1 MEDCA
6 SLGDWEEHLKER
18 YPMLRYFTTRSFGV
32 EIEFFG
38 LKYSVSTGDRDVI
51 PPYKIMNR
59 TPEGVLLPRLF
70 QERGMVLN
78 GLSPTDAPYEA
89 WSLVLDDSIKGAGG
103 AELVSPI

>member
-6 SLGDWEEHLKER
+6 SLENWEERLKER

-38 LKYSVSTGDRDVI
+38 LKYSVSAGDREVI

-59 TPEGVLLPRLF
+59 TPEGVLLPRVF

-78 GLSPTDAPYEA
+78 GFSPTEAPYEA
-89 WSLVLDDSIKGAGG
+89 WSFVLDDSIKGAGG
-103 AELVSPI
+103 LSW

>member
-6 SLGDWEEHLKER
+6 SLDYWEERLKER

-38 LKYSVSTGDRDVI
+38 LKYSVSAGDQDII

-59 TPEGVLLPRLF
+59 TPEGILMPRVF

-78 GLSPTDAPYEA
+78 GYLPPRLLTKPGPLCWTTPSRGP
-89 WSLVLDDSIKGAGG
+89 GG
-103 AELVSPI
+103 LNW